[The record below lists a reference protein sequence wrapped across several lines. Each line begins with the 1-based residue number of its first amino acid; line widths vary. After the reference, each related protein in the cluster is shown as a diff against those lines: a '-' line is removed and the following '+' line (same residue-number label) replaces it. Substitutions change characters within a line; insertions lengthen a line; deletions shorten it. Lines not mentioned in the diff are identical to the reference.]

1 MRPAGQGSFAPRLG
15 SLPVCSRTSNLLRKG
30 PSLSPAPLAVAVLGL
45 LVAAPVGAKPPG
57 PGILCEMY
65 PDAPACE
72 SSVPDCSYCHSTPPA
87 LNPFGVGLSER
98 MRIGEPRPLSDADYS
113 DALPAALAETE
124 GLDADG
130 DGYSNLEEL
139 IGGSFPGDLNSLPS
153 GLDCSAVPNDW
164 SPTYQV
170 CEYDYSYAFKKVHL
184 DVCGQSPSR
193 SQVEAFEQ
201 SVDRE
206 QALHETLDACLQS
219 EFWRGRDG
227 IVWNLANRKIRPIA
241 SVKAGEDPGGI
252 PLADYLDD
260 YNLFVYTQIDDHDAR
275 DLLTAQYFVRR
286 VDGETTTY
294 EPYEATYFEELGNR
308 GGGVAQLTD
317 ASTRAGMLTTRWNL
331 FLFTMF
337 TAVPRTTAAQAYRS
351 YLGYEISRMEGLY
364 PVENEPM
371 DWDSKGVQ
379 QPVCAGCHS
388 TLDPLSYPFSRYE
401 GIGGGDR
408 GILEGYI
415 PGRYSATRLE
425 AFTKSDGPDVVNT
438 PEAGVIFGQPVAN
451 LVEWGQVAANS
462 DAFAKA
468 TVLDYWKLLMGGP
481 PRPDE
486 SAEFDMLW
494 RAFMDEHGYGV
505 QSMLHHLIT
514 TEAYGV
520 P

>member
-1 MRPAGQGSFAPRLG
+1 MRTWLAIWVVTAFVAP
-15 SLPVCSRTSNLLRKG
+15 PV
-30 PSLSPAPLAVAVLGL
+30 A
-45 LVAAPVGAKPPG
+45 AKPPG
-57 PGILCEMY
+57 PGILCDMY

-72 SSVPDCSYCHSTPPA
+72 SSIPDCAYCHSTPPA
-87 LNPFGVGLSER
+87 LNPFGTSLSER
-98 MRIGEPRPLSDADYS
+98 MLPGETRPLSDAQYS
-113 DALPAALAETE
+113 ESLPGALAATE

-130 DGYSNLEEL
+130 DGYTNFEEL

-153 GLDCSAVPNDW
+153 GLDCSAVPSEW
-164 SPTYQV
+164 SPAYQV
-170 CEYDYSYAFKKVHL
+170 CEYDYTYAFKKVHL

-193 SQVEAFEQ
+193 SEVGAFAASE
-201 SVDRE
+201 DRE
-206 QALHETLDACLQS
+206 RALHDALDACVQT

-227 IVWNLANRKIRPIA
+227 IIWNLANRKIRPIA

-260 YNLFVYTQIDDHDAR
+260 YSLFVYTQIDDHDAR

-286 VDGETTTY
+286 TDGEPTTY
-294 EPYEATYFEELGNR
+294 EAYEATYFDELVDR
-308 GGGVAQLTD
+308 GGDVAQLTD
-317 ASTRAGMLTTRWNL
+317 PWTRAGMLTTRWNL

-337 TAVPRTTAAQAYRS
+337 TAVPRTTAAQAYRA
-351 YLGYEISRMEGLY
+351 YLGYEISKMEGLY

-379 QPVCAGCHS
+379 QEVCAGCHS

-415 PGRYSATRLE
+415 PGRYSQTRLQ
-425 AFTKSDGPDVVNT
+425 AFTKSDGQDVVNT
-438 PEAGVIFGQPVAN
+438 PEAGVLLGQPVAN

-462 DAFAKA
+462 EPFARA

-494 RAFMDEHGYGV
+494 RAFMGEHSYGV
-505 QSMLHHLIT
+505 ESMLHHLIT